1 MSTLYLR
8 IRNNQRSTTM
18 DYKKILASLPTID
31 DVARKFLNTI
41 LEPYTERIL
50 AFWQSEPFLRGSCQC
65 FNRTRDF
72 IRTELKESHDLAILS
87 IAIFQ
92 DNFKGKG
99 WEVTSPMD
107 LYTINSVVQTQLLE
121 KFCGYEILIHNHPP
135 EEPDDSQM
143 YQWSSSLVAYPR
155 IHTLGYNREKFD
167 ENRKGGHNLL
177 FSLEEMK
184 SIATQLKVCI
194 ETAATWKVET
204 DDSLIRRF
212 IEFMIDEGA
221 PLTRESYRQIYRAL
235 ELFDQI
241 PAHIKISYETT
252 TSSDPQSE
260 YIKSY
265 VNSILRARKNQY
277 PKCSI
282 NGENI
287 IL

>member
-1 MSTLYLR
+1 
-8 IRNNQRSTTM
+8 
-18 DYKKILASLPTID
+18 
-31 DVARKFLNTI
+31 
-41 LEPYTERIL
+41 
-50 AFWQSEPFLRGSCQC
+50 
-65 FNRTRDF
+65 
-72 IRTELKESHDLAILS
+72 
-87 IAIFQ
+87 
-92 DNFKGKG
+92 
-99 WEVTSPMD
+99 MD
-107 LYTINSVVQTQLLE
+107 LYAINSVVQTQLLE

-155 IHTLGYNREKFD
+155 IHTLRFNRDKFE

-184 SIATQLKVCI
+184 NIATQLKVCI

-212 IEFMIDEGA
+212 VEFMIDEGV
-221 PLTRESYRQIYRAL
+221 PTTRECCRQMYRAL

-241 PAHIKISYETT
+241 PDHIKKSHETT
-252 TSSDPQSE
+252 SSSDPQSE

-282 NGENI
+282 NEEKI
-287 IL
+287 KL

>member
-1 MSTLYLR
+1 MDFRDIKTALA
-8 IRNNQRSTTM
+8 TM
-18 DYKKILASLPTID
+18 PPEAEVEK
-31 DVARKFLNTI
+31 KFLNTV
-41 LEPYTERIL
+41 LEKYADRIY
-50 AFWQSEPFLRGSCQC
+50 AFWSSEPMLQTSCDC
-65 FNRTRDF
+65 FNYTRDF
-72 IRTELKESHDLAILS
+72 IRTELKESHDLATLS

-107 LYTINSVVQTQLLE
+107 LYTINSVVQTKLLE

-155 IHTLGYNREKFD
+155 IHTLGFNRDKFE

-184 SIATQLKVCI
+184 NISTQLKVCM

-212 IEFMIDEGA
+212 VEFMIDEGV
-221 PLTRESYRQIYRAL
+221 PTTRECCRQMYRAL

-241 PAHIKISYETT
+241 PDHIKKSHETT
-252 TSSDPQSE
+252 SSSDPQSE

-282 NGENI
+282 NGEKI
-287 IL
+287 KL